1 MLSISV
7 FELLLMVAA
16 LPLLGGVIGY
26 VIAAD
31 RGGRSAADDERI
43 EALEQEV
50 TEYKQGVTTHFQE
63 TADLLQQMTEQYRSL
78 YAHMAQGAVS
88 LCDAPEDHPRLE
100 EFKRL
105 GRALDEAAAEASGG
119 DEAAPR
125 AAEASSR
132 EA

>member
-7 FELLLMVAA
+7 FELLLMIAA

-26 VIAAD
+26 VIAVD
-31 RGGRSAADDERI
+31 RSGRSAADDERV

-105 GRALDEAAAEASGG
+105 GRALDEAAAEIGG
-119 DEAAPR
+119 GEETPDEDRQAP
-125 AAEASSR
+125 SR
-132 EA
+132 DV